1 MKQVCQLRALDY
13 GNRGAGR
20 LAWTILLRPSR
31 PIENRPQAESLPYN
45 CRRQGVRIRVSA
57 DADESVFG
65 GGLAVKSCA
74 IRDGFHPVTEHNAFY
89 EQWRGLAKSVARMA

>member
-31 PIENRPQAESLPYN
+31 PIENRPQARSLPYN
-45 CRRQGVRIRVSA
+45 CRRQG
-57 DADESVFG
+57 DAYG
-65 GGLAVKSCA
+65 
-74 IRDGFHPVTEHNAFY
+74 Y
-89 EQWRGLAKSVARMA
+89 QRMLTNLYLVEGSR